1 MKRRDFI
8 KTSAPVAL
16 LPFFMN
22 GFSIRAYADSPIL
35 QALATAGTATDR
47 VLVLIQLSGGNDGLN
62 TVIPLDQYSNL
73 SMARSN
79 IMIAESKV
87 LSLDGLTA
95 TGFHPKMAAMRDLYN
110 KGMMSIV
117 QGVGYPQ
124 PNYSH
129 FRSTDIWL
137 SASDADKIVE
147 SGWLGRYLDDE
158 YPGFPD
164 GYPSTQ
170 HPDPLAI
177 QVGAMV
183 SPALNGP
190 EMSMGMAISSTTDFY
205 QLVTGTYD
213 PAPSTPAGHELSF
226 IRMVAQQTDKYT
238 VSIKNAAAKAKNKST
253 KYPSGRNPLAD
264 QLKIVAQLI
273 AGGLQ
278 TRIYVVNL
286 GGFDTHAMQVDT
298 SGTDLGSHANLLS
311 QLSVAIDAFQDDL
324 KLLGVQDRVMG
335 MTFSEFGRR
344 IKSNDSLGTDHG
356 AAAPLFL
363 FGSQVK
369 GGMIGSNPIIPNS
382 VTVDDNLPMQ
392 YDFRSVYAS
401 VLRDWFGVPQ
411 DELESVLLKDFQ
423 SLPVTTTGIVEST
436 SLTGADL
443 MQNYPNPFTS
453 STRIPFMSDGKPLY
467 LSVFDLNGREI
478 KVLADGRFAAGKHE
492 VLFEAGGLRAGTY
505 YYRLQKGNAQAMK
518 AMVLV

>member
-1 MKRRDFI
+1 MKRREFI

-22 GFSIRAYADSPIL
+22 GFAIRAYADSPIL
-35 QALATAGTATDR
+35 QALATAGSNTDR
-47 VLVLIQLSGGNDGLN
+47 VLVLIQLNGGNDGLN

-73 SMARSN
+73 SMARAN
-79 IMIAESKV
+79 IMISESKV
-87 LSLDGLTA
+87 LKLTGLDA
-95 TGFHPKMAAMRDLYN
+95 TGFHPKMTGMRDLYN
-110 KGMMSIV
+110 NGMISIV

-147 SGWLGRYLDDE
+147 SGWLGRYLDEE

-164 GYPSTQ
+164 GYPNTE

-190 EMSMGMAISSTTDFY
+190 EVSMGMAISSTTDFY

-238 VSIKNAAAKAKNKST
+238 ASIKNAANKAKNKST
-253 KYPSGRNPLAD
+253 KYPAARNPLAD

-286 GGFDTHAMQVDT
+286 GGFDTHALQVDM
-298 SGTDLGSHANLLS
+298 SSTDLGNHATLLS

-411 DELESVLLKDFQ
+411 DELERVLLKNFQ
-423 SLPVTTTGIVEST
+423 SLPVTTTGIAEST
-436 SLTGADL
+436 TLPLSDL
-443 MQNYPNPFTS
+443 FQNYPNPFTS
-453 STRIPFMSDGKPLY
+453 STRIRFVADGKPLY
-467 LSVFDLNGREI
+467 LSVFDLEGREV
-478 KVLADGRFAAGKHE
+478 KVLANGRLSAGQHE
-492 VLFEAGGLRAGTY
+492 VLFEANGLRAGTY
-505 YYRLQKGNAQAMK
+505 YYRLQKGNAQAMRS
-518 AMVLV
+518 MVLV